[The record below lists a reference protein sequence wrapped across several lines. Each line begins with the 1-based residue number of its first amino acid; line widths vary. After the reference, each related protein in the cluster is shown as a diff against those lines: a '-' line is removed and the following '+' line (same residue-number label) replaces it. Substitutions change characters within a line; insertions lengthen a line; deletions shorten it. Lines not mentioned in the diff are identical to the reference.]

1 MSTAQKT
8 DATLLAARIQEADKR
23 FKAGHFGYGYLSD
36 EPWFEEDGLLI
47 KVLHGKAY
55 DKPVLLEAR
64 VGFVNG
70 SAEFA
75 HSRVMNVTEAISEDP
90 NWEPMF
96 TRWRHGGWYVHGIS
110 HINGGCGCVS
120 NNYEDGKWRVVC
132 DPRRSALHE
141 EGDFTF
147 KTRNEAA
154 HAERALIRD
163 QVLEMLKR
171 RTSTSTS
178 TGALAAAS

>member
-110 HINGGCGCVS
+110 HISGGCGCVS
-120 NNYEDGKWRVVC
+120 NNSDNGSS
-132 DPRRSALHE
+132 PASLAISAL
-141 EGDFTF
+141 
-147 KTRNEAA
+147 
-154 HAERALIRD
+154 
-163 QVLEMLKR
+163 VR
-171 RTSTSTS
+171 RL
-178 TGALAAAS
+178 GL